1 MGAIRYKTTFDSLN
15 GIEYEVKIWD
25 ANLSGNLNNDFQIGP
40 SGPVIKYDSAGEDK
54 FNEILPSSCELE
66 FIINSSGDQTFW
78 QSVFRSAT
86 YNERDIY
93 IIVNQ
98 KVGGSFQLLWSGY
111 VLQDLGALQDVSRP
125 FSILLKAV
133 DGLSVLKEIPFVPNA
148 LSAGSGPFTEAETYI
163 PAGTTPTNADSS
175 WGSGTYHRLSFYVA
189 EILGYAGIGDS
200 SLTNSGLSDYN
211 ISISANWYN
220 EKMSNSDIAS
230 NDTFFLTAINAKQ
243 FYKQN
248 TSTGE
253 DTSSK
258 YVAMNCYDAL
268 KNMMRCFGSRIF
280 YWGGTVYVIQPGLY
294 GTSETGTNSTPDN
307 IDSTL
312 YNKAGV
318 KQTRV
323 DFVGNNSL
331 ARYKLSTQTS
341 RPTTPGEIKKLT
353 GTIYDEYPIYKKVVT
368 TFPSISN
375 ENLFTEFPLQEGV
388 IANPRTFLN
397 SNSHQL
403 AQNFTDIGQF
413 VDPKDYTGFFIQVRL
428 AFSNATIQSTYMHMN
443 WTIQAKP
450 ASESSWY
457 TSNTLVPVKLT
468 DGSGNV
474 SIDWIEAVNFS
485 TFNPTS
491 QNINVSQPYGL
502 ASAVPAGSTAKNP
515 FKKKEPVHY
524 TYHQRTKNIC
534 NNTDF
539 SNDFNNILPLKS
551 TMSGSWDF
559 RFFHVLEKTTSGA
572 RRHFGHGCQYTN
584 PTSTLSTGGKPPFA
598 SVPRPTGLAPTG
610 DAGDVFYQNIS
621 NSATRHSIFA
631 IVSGGSIGSFGSQT
645 NMTST
650 GNQSY
655 VKSIPATLWGDTS
668 NTNAPGSL
676 YVQTGA
682 GTFAF
687 TEIIGQWEKGGNSG
701 NDSLTELLCRE
712 VLSHNNRKTFKG
724 NFTFALSAQNRDIA
738 NNTSF
743 PRFISPLTKIF
754 DTEAPLTSRP
764 FVMLNAS
771 WNLMK
776 NEVSGAWWE
785 YLYVQS
791 DTTPVTDPIEFP
803 DPDMPEA
810 FGGGTDGNGHTT
822 DGGLRN
828 SGININQR
836 LLSMSGPISGF
847 ESTLSNR
854 ILGGNMPDDS
864 DEISITNQKIAFFTV
879 NSQILASETS
889 TIQISNPDADITSG
903 FFKSGD
909 KLAII
914 TDGGIYQQITLT
926 ADVATDA
933 TSLSVSAFVPEEI
946 IDVGAKIYLDEDNLF
961 QEYQRKT
968 SGTVGGL
975 TITETTIGSS
985 TQGIYVQSGFGS
997 ELIENN
1003 LFTEN
1008 ESASQSRLEGGVQFD
1023 DWVENPGSGKR
1034 TLTTI
1039 INGMK
1044 STVPSGEGTQQS
1056 QTWHQ
1061 RLYQEV
1067 SSDLIVGEQYRF
1079 KAEFR
1084 TIGDSGQFRFAIQ
1097 NLGSTNS
1104 QVNNSNFSTTDGVFI
1119 SFDETFTCTN
1129 NTSQFIHIF
1138 PVYIQAVG
1146 ASFEV
1151 RNLSL
1156 KQLATGVG
1164 VKTATPSTDFDVN
1177 GVAKCDQLKIK
1188 TTLAKPNVLVVNDE
1202 TEANGDQV
1210 WLQGSTSTGAS
1221 IRYSRGGNYT
1231 YRVGIGGGGTTN
1243 SNIPSSF
1250 FGIEGPGNIVTLCV
1264 AHTTFNVGIGLTNP
1278 SQKLH
1283 VKGRTFFDREVSS
1296 LGDHIISEFK
1306 NTDGTNNPNLRIQS
1320 SSTGMKIKTS
1330 FSTGIPGSFEL
1341 QSDGGSSF
1349 IGFKTNGDNERMRI
1363 DSSGNVGIGLT
1374 SPSYKLDVDGNIRA
1388 TAYRI
1393 GGGTI
1398 LSGTATVTLGSAG
1411 ATGNI
1416 AFNTT
1421 SGEGMRLSGA
1431 NLGIGT
1437 TSPSEKLD
1445 VNGNAKIQGT
1455 ISNDNFT
1462 IPNASGSAGQ
1472 VLKYPSSGSTLEW
1485 GTVSGGGTQIKN
1497 YSLVSCENTVT
1508 TSVNDGESHAVVI
1521 PYDTEQLVSST
1532 NTVFL
1537 TGADGI
1543 EGVESSQNAWYST
1556 TQGDYEYQWN
1566 VLTDTSGVNNRILT
1580 GVKLQ
1585 RGVVNDD
1592 IMTWSDYNPSVSF
1605 IYDRGTGDIRKGST
1619 SNQTL
1624 ATQSDTQYYWR
1635 LVAWKEESSNADTT
1649 SVTVVNGVSL
1659 IIKQIG

>member
-1 MGAIRYKTTFDSLN
+1 MGGIRYKTTFDSLN

-25 ANLSGNLNNDFQIGP
+25 GNISGSLNNDFQIGP

-66 FIINSSGDQTFW
+66 FIINSSSDQTFW
-78 QSVFRSAT
+78 QNSFRSST
-86 YNERDIY
+86 YTERDIY

-148 LSAGSGPFTEAETYI
+148 LSAGSGPFTEDQTYI
-163 PAGTTPTNADSS
+163 PANTTPTNADSS

-258 YVAMNCYDAL
+258 FVAMNCYDAL

-280 YWGGTVYVIQPGLY
+280 YWSGTVYVIQPGLY

-388 IANPRTFLN
+388 TANPRTFLN

-428 AFSNATIQSTYMHMN
+428 AFSNATISTTYMHMN

-468 DGSGNV
+468 DSSGNV

-515 FKKKEPVHY
+515 FKKKEPVHH
-524 TYHQRTKNIC
+524 TYQQRTKNIC
-534 NNTDF
+534 NDTDF
-539 SNDFNNILPLKS
+539 SDDFNNILPLKS

-572 RRHFGHGCQYTN
+572 RRHFGHGCQNTN
-584 PTSTLSTGGKPPFA
+584 PFSTLSAGGKPPFA
-598 SVPRPTGLAPTG
+598 SVPRLTGLQPTG
-610 DAGDVFYQNIS
+610 DAGDVIYQNVS
-621 NSATRHSIFA
+621 NQATRHSIFA

-676 YVQTGA
+676 YVQTGT

-754 DTEAPLTSRP
+754 DTEAPLNSRP

-771 WNLMK
+771 WNLMN

-803 DPDMPEA
+803 DPEMPEG

-879 NSQILASETS
+879 NSQIPASETS
-889 TIQISNPDADITSG
+889 SIQISNPDADITSG

-946 IDVGAKIYLDEDNLF
+946 IDVGAKIYLDEDDLF
-961 QEYQRKT
+961 QQYQRKT
-968 SGTVGGL
+968 SGTVAGFTVDSDGL
-975 TITETTIGSS
+975 TKGGIEITGFLDSDTMSGTSANTIPTSESVKAYVDAQVATSDTLQEVTDNGNTTTNTIGADAYTPKDSSSPIKFESTSGTEHARITDGGTLVVGGTTPLHTNNPEALKVRHDDSDPANHSSAVTIDSNMSGSSATGGDVEHNGLNIDLDSSATGGDTSDEHRVRGIKLDVNITGDSDQVYGIHSDTGGNHSSGTIGALRGINNFVVVANSGNYGTIIGGYDFVRLNDSS
-985 TQGIYVQSGFGS
+985 TPNIPSIYGSRGEIQLSGYS
-997 ELIENN
+997 NTI
-1003 LFTEN
+1003 T
-1008 ESASQSRLEGGVQFD
+1008 
-1023 DWVENPGSGKR
+1023 NPYAGF
-1034 TLTTI
+1034 
-1039 INGMK
+1039 
-1044 STVPSGEGTQQS
+1044 
-1056 QTWHQ
+1056 
-1061 RLYQEV
+1061 
-1067 SSDLIVGEQYRF
+1067 F
-1079 KAEFR
+1079 K
-1084 TIGDSGQFRFAIQ
+1084 ID
-1097 NLGSTNS
+1097 
-1104 QVNNSNFSTTDGVFI
+1104 NNS
-1119 SFDETFTCTN
+1119 
-1129 NTSQFIHIF
+1129 
-1138 PVYIQAVG
+1138 
-1146 ASFEV
+1146 
-1151 RNLSL
+1151 
-1156 KQLATGVG
+1156 
-1164 VKTATPSTDFDVN
+1164 
-1177 GVAKCDQLKIK
+1177 
-1188 TTLAKPNVLVVNDE
+1188 
-1202 TEANGDQV
+1202 
-1210 WLQGSTSTGAS
+1210 
-1221 IRYSRGGNYT
+1221 
-1231 YRVGIGGGGTTN
+1231 GGGTLTN
-1243 SNIPSSF
+1243 ARGVYSEIEIDSGTISNARVFEAVVDINGGTLTSSYMYRGSISGSPSSDN
-1250 FGIEGPGNIVTLCV
+1250 FGLYLIGVSHNRVDGFLGIGKTPTKPLDIQTTENVV
-1264 AHTTFNVGIGLTNP
+1264 AIFKSTDSVSQLQISDDDTTFYFGVVDGVAFISDTGAGPASGL
-1278 SQKLH
+1278 Q
-1283 VKGRTFFDREVSS
+1283 V
-1296 LGDHIISEFK
+1296 
-1306 NTDGTNNPNLRIQS
+1306 DG
-1320 SSTGMKIKTS
+1320 
-1330 FSTGIPGSFEL
+1330 
-1341 QSDGGSSF
+1341 
-1349 IGFKTNGDNERMRI
+1349 
-1363 DSSGNVGIGLT
+1363 SGNVGIGIA
-1374 SPSYKLDVDGNIRA
+1374 PSQ
-1388 TAYRI
+1388 
-1393 GGGTI
+1393 
-1398 LSGTATVTLGSAG
+1398 
-1411 ATGNI
+1411 
-1416 AFNTT
+1416 
-1421 SGEGMRLSGA
+1421 
-1431 NLGIGT
+1431 
-1437 TSPSEKLD
+1437 KLD

-1455 ISNDNFT
+1455 IANDHFT

-1485 GTVSGGGTQIKN
+1485 GTVSGGATQIKN
-1497 YSLVSCENTVT
+1497 YSLVSCETTVT

-1532 NTVFL
+1532 NTILL
-1537 TGADGI
+1537 TGSGLA
-1543 EGVESSQNAWYST
+1543 GVEDSAHSWYST

-1566 VLTDTSGVNNRILT
+1566 VLTDTSGSANNRILT

-1585 RGVVNDD
+1585 RGVLSDD

-1605 IYDRGTGDIRKGST
+1605 IYDRGTGNIRKGST

-1624 ATQSDTQYYWR
+1624 VTQADTQYYWR
-1635 LVAWKEESSNADTT
+1635 LVAWKEESSTAGTT